1 MVLGKGIGGNKK
13 IKATTEYQPIREFKK
28 RSHDDDAGAPLGP
41 SGSESCMVCSWPTFK
56 DFWDKN
62 YANIKVCK
70 RDADTCTDCLMFL
83 NAINFTPSTL
93 PDIDNGE
100 AVEEA
105 MDTVLT
111 KVEEKRQA
119 AADHVHQ
126 YKTQRTL
133 AIE

>member
-13 IKATTEYQPIREFKK
+13 IKATTEYQPIGEFKK

-62 YANIKVCK
+62 YANIKVYK
-70 RDADTCTDCLMFL
+70 RGADTCTDCLMFL
-83 NAINFTPSTL
+83 NAINFTPSTP
-93 PDIDNGE
+93 PDTDNKE
-100 AVEEA
+100 AIEEA
-105 MDTVLT
+105 MDTMLT

-119 AADHVHQ
+119 AADQVHQ
-126 YKTQRTL
+126 YKTQ
-133 AIE
+133 